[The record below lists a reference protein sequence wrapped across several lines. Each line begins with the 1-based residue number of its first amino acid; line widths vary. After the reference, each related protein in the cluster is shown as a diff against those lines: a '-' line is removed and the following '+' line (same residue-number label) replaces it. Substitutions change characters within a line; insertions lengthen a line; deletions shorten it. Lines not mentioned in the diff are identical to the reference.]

1 MSIADDNKDRFT
13 INIGEDE
20 DIQIPETLHF
30 LATINNDQTTEPLSP
45 RLLDR
50 AWVIKLPEIAMDYDD
65 KPNLKDGFKEIFSWK
80 QIKDLFVEN
89 TVDEIKKDYI
99 DVLDSIYSSFNN
111 AGLSVSPRIK
121 QSIRKYISVAQKL
134 MDSERNNAQGE
145 EVAIDFAVLQKL
157 LPKINGNVNDFKKLF
172 TELKSIC
179 SENHLFRTQ
188 AAIKKM
194 EEQQERN
201 MGFCQYL

>member
-1 MSIADDNKDRFT
+1 MRNAKLNKIGISILHSLDEANLSPIEYYWAAFMSIADDNKDRFT

-121 QSIRKYISVAQKL
+121 QSIRKYISVAQNLWILKEIMLRVRKL
-134 MDSERNNAQGE
+134 QL
-145 EVAIDFAVLQKL
+145 IL
-157 LPKINGNVNDFKKLF
+157 LFFKNCC
-172 TELKSIC
+172 LK
-179 SENHLFRTQ
+179 
-188 AAIKKM
+188 
-194 EEQQERN
+194 
-201 MGFCQYL
+201 

>member
-1 MSIADDNKDRFT
+1 MSIADYNEDRFT
-13 INIGEDE
+13 INIGEDD

-50 AWVIKLPEIAMDYDD
+50 SWVIKLPEVSMDYNN
-65 KPNLKDGFKEIFSWK
+65 KPNLSETFTEIFSWK

-89 TVDEIKKDYI
+89 TVDQIKKD
-99 DVLDSIYSSFNN
+99 DVLESIYSSFTD

-134 MDSERNNAQGE
+134 MDFERNSAQGE
-145 EVAIDFAVLQKL
+145 EVAIDFAILQKL
-157 LPKINGNVNDFKKLF
+157 LPKINGNVNDLKKLF
-172 TELKSIC
+172 TDLKIVC

-188 AAIKKM
+188 VAIKKM

-201 MGFCQYL
+201 MGFCQYLL